1 MGHVEWADDDIDN
14 DSHGRGVSA
23 IGVPGNILEEGGQC
37 YGISYIVVLDV
48 IMCRESVMCL
58 PFHFQFGRSFDCQ
71 ICR

>member
-48 IMCRESVMCL
+48 IICKGVSDVSSL
-58 PFHFQFGRSFDCQ
+58 PLPVWS
-71 ICR
+71 II